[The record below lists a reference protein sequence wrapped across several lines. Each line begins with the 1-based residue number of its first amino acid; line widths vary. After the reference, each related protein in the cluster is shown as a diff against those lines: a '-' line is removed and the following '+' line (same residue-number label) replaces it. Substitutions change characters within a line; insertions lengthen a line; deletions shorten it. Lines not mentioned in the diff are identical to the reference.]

1 MKRWT
6 AKIDVLKAKAEKAK
20 VEAKIKYYGEIED
33 LRTKQKLTKQKL
45 QDLRESGDD
54 AWEELRAG
62 VDKALDDLKDALN
75 RAASRFKK
83 K

>member
-1 MKRWT
+1 MKEWT
-6 AKIDVLKAKAEKAK
+6 AKMDVLKAKAEKAK
-20 VEAKIKYYGEIED
+20 GEAKIKYYEETED
-33 LRTKQKLTKQKL
+33 LRTKQKLAKQKL

-54 AWEELRAG
+54 AWEELKAG
-62 VDKALDDLKDALN
+62 GDKALDDLRDALN